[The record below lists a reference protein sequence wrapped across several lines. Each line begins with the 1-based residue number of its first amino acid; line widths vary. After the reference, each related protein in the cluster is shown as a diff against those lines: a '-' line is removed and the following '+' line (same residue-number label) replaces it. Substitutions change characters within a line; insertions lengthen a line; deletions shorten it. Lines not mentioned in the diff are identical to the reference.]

1 MSHCGSHQTFHRTM
15 TLLHTEDSLIS
26 KCFSF
31 EMNYTSLFSLKHI
44 YIHTH
49 IHTYTSVSVFVI
61 FLHQV
66 KMFNL
71 DIIYENTITIKV
83 CADGQYQSYRS
94 NSIGIMFSDK
104 KIFWLKFR
112 KQWRRQKFLYGRYNY
127 IIKRESTN

>member
-1 MSHCGSHQTFHRTM
+1 
-15 TLLHTEDSLIS
+15 
-26 KCFSF
+26 
-31 EMNYTSLFSLKHI
+31 MNYTSLFSLKHI

-49 IHTYTSVSVFVI
+49 THTYTSVSVFVI

-83 CADGQYQSYRS
+83 YADGQYQSYRS

-104 KIFWLKFR
+104 KNFWLKFR